1 LLAAGL
7 PTLVT
12 SNIINPMADAF
23 ESQSFDALVRICF
36 MFILFVPD
44 LKTDWVKTLWL
55 KTVWLKMLW
64 AEDLA
69 KDLTVQCTK
78 WANSR

>member
-1 LLAAGL
+1 
-7 PTLVT
+7 
-12 SNIINPMADAF
+12 
-23 ESQSFDALVRICF
+23 